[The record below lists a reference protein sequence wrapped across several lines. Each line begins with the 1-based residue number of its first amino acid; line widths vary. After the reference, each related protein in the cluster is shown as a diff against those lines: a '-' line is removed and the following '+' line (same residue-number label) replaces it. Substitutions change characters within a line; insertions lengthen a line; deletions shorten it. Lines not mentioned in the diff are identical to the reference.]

1 MRNRVLLGISAFA
14 VLAIACDKPKNDAPA
29 SNNASPAT
37 PTTQPET
44 RSAQMKGEPT
54 TATKPIEPKDPVKA
68 ADADM
73 RKVLEE
79 LDALGGKPIA
89 TLTPE
94 EARKQPTPADAVAKV
109 LEKEKKSVK
118 PLEIA
123 KIESRKIPGAGGQ
136 IDARIYTPKTDSK
149 KPLPVIAYWHGG
161 GFAIANLDTYDA
173 SARAL
178 ADGAQAIVVSLD
190 YRHAPENKFP
200 AAHED
205 AFAGWQWVTQ
215 NAASLGGD
223 PKRIAVAGESAGGN
237 LAANVAIMAHEKGGT
252 QPVHQLL
259 VYPVAQPAM
268 NTKSYQEWANA
279 KPLNK
284 DMMGWFFDKYAR
296 TPDDAKDPRI
306 DLTHA
311 KLDGLPKTTIVLAEI
326 DPLHDDG
333 MVLADKLKAAK
344 VDVDTK
350 TYEGVTHEFF
360 GMGAVVSDAK
370 DAEKWAA
377 GRLKDSFEDAAKSE
391 KKAEKK

>member
-1 MRNRVLLGISAFA
+1 
-14 VLAIACDKPKNDAPA
+14 
-29 SNNASPAT
+29 
-37 PTTQPET
+37 
-44 RSAQMKGEPT
+44 
-54 TATKPIEPKDPVKA
+54 
-68 ADADM
+68 
-73 RKVLEE
+73 
-79 LDALGGKPIA
+79 
-89 TLTPE
+89 
-94 EARKQPTPADAVAKV
+94 
-109 LEKEKKSVK
+109 
-118 PLEIA
+118 
-123 KIESRKIPGAGGQ
+123 
-136 IDARIYTPKTDSK
+136 
-149 KPLPVIAYWHGG
+149 
-161 GFAIANLDTYDA
+161 
-173 SARAL
+173 
-178 ADGAQAIVVSLD
+178 
-190 YRHAPENKFP
+190 
-200 AAHED
+200 
-205 AFAGWQWVTQ
+205 
-215 NAASLGGD
+215 
-223 PKRIAVAGESAGGN
+223 
-237 LAANVAIMAHEKGGT
+237 MAHEKGGT